1 MLIGARGDVGEEG
14 GDPVPSPWRIGEG
27 EAEGDEQSW
36 QQTEQGLLVHNGVGG
51 LSSGSQSDPFPFD
64 AESGKQTFRQTVPIC
79 HIHSGID
86 KKKKKKNL
94 P

>member
-1 MLIGARGDVGEEG
+1 MLIGARGDVWGRG
-14 GDPVPSPWRIGEG
+14 ARGDPVPSLWRIGEG

-64 AESGKQTFRQTVPIC
+64 AESGK
-79 HIHSGID
+79 
-86 KKKKKKNL
+86 
-94 P
+94 